1 MDKRMKI
8 IGSNVT
14 VDLVGYAEGIPAK
27 IDTGADSSAI
37 WATNIHIDQE
47 GTLNFVLFNK
57 SSEYYSG
64 QVIKRKVYKVAS
76 VRSSTGQ
83 HQIRYRTE
91 ILMKVGRKRVKVLFN
106 LSDRSTQHF
115 PVLIGRRTL
124 ANKFLVNVSKREL
137 PRLAGEVTRTLN
149 DEMAKDPFEFYKKYH
164 NQESKE
170 AI

>member
-1 MDKRMKI
+1 MKI
-8 IGSNVT
+8 IGSNAT
-14 VDLVGYAEGIPAK
+14 VDLVGHAEGIPAK

-47 GTLNFVLFNK
+47 GILNFVLFDK
-57 SSEYYSG
+57 GSEYYTG
-64 QVIKRKVYKVAS
+64 EVIKRKNYKVAS
-76 VRSSTGQ
+76 VRSSNGQ
-83 HQIRYRTE
+83 NQIRYRTE
-91 ILMKVGRKRVKVLFN
+91 IIMKVGRKRVKVLFN

-124 ANKFLVNVSKREL
+124 ANKFLVNVSEREL
-137 PRLAGEVTRTLN
+137 PRLPGDISKTLN
-149 DEMAKDPFEFYKKYH
+149 EEMAKDPYKFYKKYH